1 MLRHLLRTAS
11 SLIAL
16 GVCLVFLSGETKA
29 QGLLGGQAGILDDPF
44 TFYYA
49 FYLPNQQQQAMRATP
64 MDTLNQ
70 AVAERQFYA
79 RNNMRNVT
87 NPVSPYADQGDPLAP
102 YSRQQGGERLGRPY
116 VFSQNP
122 SNSDGGG
129 PSLYY
134 GRAGAFFPNLR
145 EGRSRNANVYVRKA
159 FRGGNRAGGAAGMG
173 GGMGGM
179 GGMGMGMP
187 NMGAMGGGMGMM

>member
-1 MLRHLLRTAS
+1 MFRHLMRTAA

-16 GVCLVFLSGETKA
+16 GISLVCLSAQAKA
-29 QGLLGGQAGILDDPF
+29 QGPGILDDPF

-49 FYLPNQQQQAMRATP
+49 YYLPNQQQLAMRPTP

-79 RNNMRNVT
+79 RGNMRNVT
-87 NPVSPYADQGDPLAP
+87 NPISPYAEQSDPLAP

-116 VFSQNP
+116 VFSQSP
-122 SNSDGGG
+122 SNADGGG

-134 GRAGAFFPNLR
+134 GRASQYFPGLR
-145 EGRSRNANVYVRKA
+145 EGRSANANVFVRRA
-159 FRGGNRAGGAAGMG
+159 GRGGRGG
-173 GGMGGM
+173 GGMTGGARGAGGGM
-179 GGMGMGMP
+179 GGMGMGM
-187 NMGAMGGGMGMM
+187 GMGGGMGMPGMGMM